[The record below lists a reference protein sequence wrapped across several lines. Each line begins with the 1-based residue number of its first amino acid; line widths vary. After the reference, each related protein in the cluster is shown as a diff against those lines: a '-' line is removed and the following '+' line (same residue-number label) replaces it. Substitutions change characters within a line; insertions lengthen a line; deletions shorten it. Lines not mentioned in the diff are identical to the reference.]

1 MARER
6 YEGLRA
12 DLDVAA
18 RGSGEGLTSAS
29 DGGSGQDGELLLLL
43 KARERRRRLGA
54 VERAVEAVE
63 REGKGV
69 VGAKIDDVVKKSVGD
84 VPVLPNQRSVISGGG
99 GREEGE
105 MRMVELKKAI
115 LGARATIEKCT
126 KEKPPV
132 DSQVSGKDEL
142 FALQQSRN
150 ELIGWIERQLAL
162 IGDAQAEDDK
172 EVSSPT
178 RKNGEDEE
186 DGGGHVATNE
196 EINQLY
202 DRYLEARRTLLDSLQ
217 ESSDIS
223 PLAPAPESPKQ
234 APPSSDND
242 VAATTAIT
250 LLPFVEPLLTTK
262 TAEQDIIHQ
271 AAYIRRQL
279 SSADATSERLLRRL
293 ADESHLVHPGAS
305 RGRDWARAGEEA
317 SELTRDFVLARAKA
331 GEVASK
337 EADALLSKLDGVTE
351 GLERLAKS

>member
-1 MARER
+1 MARQR

-12 DLDVAA
+12 ELDVAA
-18 RGSGEGLTSAS
+18 RGADEGSASTS
-29 DGGSGQDGELLLLL
+29 DGGLGQDGELLLLL
-43 KARERRRRLGA
+43 KARERRRRLRA

-63 REGKGV
+63 REGRGV
-69 VGAKIDDVVKKSVGD
+69 VGAKIDDVVKKYVGD
-84 VPVLPNQRSVISGGG
+84 VPVLPNQRGVVSGDG

-115 LGARATIEKCT
+115 LGARATIEKCSR
-126 KEKPPV
+126 EKPPV
-132 DSQVSGKDEL
+132 DSQLSGKDEL

-150 ELIGWIERQLAL
+150 ELIGWIEKQLAL

-172 EVSSPT
+172 DISSPM
-178 RKNGEDEE
+178 KNGKAEE
-186 DGGGHVATNE
+186 DGHVATNE
-196 EINQLY
+196 EITQLY
-202 DRYLEARRTLLDSLQ
+202 DRYLEARRTLLDSVQ

-234 APPSSDND
+234 APPSTDND
-242 VAATTAIT
+242 VAATTATT
-250 LLPFVEPLLTTK
+250 LLPFIEPLLATK

-271 AAYIRRQL
+271 AAYVRRQL

-317 SELTRDFVLARAKA
+317 SESTRDFVLARAKA
-331 GEVASK
+331 GELASK
-337 EADALLSKLDGVTE
+337 EADGLLSKLDGVTE
-351 GLERLAKS
+351 GLERLAKN

>member
-12 DLDVAA
+12 ELDVAA
-18 RGSGEGLTSAS
+18 RGSGESFNAAS

-84 VPVLPNQRSVISGGG
+84 VPALPSQQGVISGGG

-115 LGARATIEKCT
+115 LGARATIGRCSREKSI
-126 KEKPPV
+126 V

-150 ELIGWIERQLAL
+150 ELIGWIEKQLAL

-172 EVSSPT
+172 DVSSPMK
-178 RKNGEDEE
+178 KNGTDEE
-186 DGGGHVATNE
+186 GGHVATNE
-196 EINQLY
+196 EITQLY

-234 APPSSDND
+234 ALSSMDND
-242 VAATTAIT
+242 TAATTATT
-250 LLPFVEPLLTTK
+250 LLPFIEPLLATK
-262 TAEQDIIHQ
+262 TTEQDIIHQ
-271 AAYIRRQL
+271 AAYVRRQL
-279 SSADATSERLLRRL
+279 SAADATSERLLRRL

-317 SELTRDFVLARAKA
+317 SESTRDFILARAKA

-337 EADALLSKLDGVTE
+337 EADGLLSKLDGVTE
-351 GLERLAKS
+351 GLERLAKDQ